1 MRENILYQSFN
12 YLNKMLNKKQK
23 RFALGLLVLMF
34 IGMTAEIL
42 LLNNLMILINYL
54 TNTSLDTPKIVEYFS
69 QFFKENKNN
78 NFSFTFIHNNFF
90 DQNKYEYFSKMEG
103 K

>member
-34 IGMTAEIL
+34 IGMTTEIL
-42 LLNNLMILINYL
+42 LLNNLMILLI
-54 TNTSLDTPKIVEYFS
+54 TNKYFIRYPKIVEYS
-69 QFFKENKNN
+69 L
-78 NFSFTFIHNNFF
+78 NF
-90 DQNKYEYFSKMEG
+90 
-103 K
+103 